1 MVYAHNATKKSTHP
15 HPHHTHTHAHTPYS
29 HTHTPLSHA
38 NTLDTDWPAPLG
50 PMMPTTALGG
60 IHENKI
66 K

>member
-1 MVYAHNATKKSTHP
+1 MHITQLKKAHTSTP
-15 HPHHTHTHAHTPYS
+15 TLHTHTHAHTPHS